1 MSHEI
6 IEASTSD
13 HATPVTID
21 HPRAVLNA
29 PRPCR

>member
-6 IEASTSD
+6 IEVSTSD
-13 HATPVTID
+13 HATAVAID

-29 PRPCR
+29 LRPCR

>member
-1 MSHEI
+1 MSHEF
-6 IEASTSD
+6 IEVSTSD
-13 HATPVTID
+13 HATTVTIG